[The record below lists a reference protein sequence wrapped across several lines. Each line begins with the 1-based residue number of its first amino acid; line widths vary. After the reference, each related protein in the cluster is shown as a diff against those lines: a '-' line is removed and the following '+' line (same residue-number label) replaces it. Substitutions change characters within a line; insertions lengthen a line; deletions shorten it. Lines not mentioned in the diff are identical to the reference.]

1 MVATIIRIFNVLR
14 TFALKRSFVQ
24 RHLFAPTLMLVSA
37 FLLAACTGQLTLP
50 GEDESGKTSPEALV
64 GQPIQIGNALS
75 ASAVTR
81 ADGAVATD
89 SDFSQV
95 GSTMT
100 VFLTIPAADT
110 PDHKP
115 RRLQSNYTCT
125 HRNYD
130 DAAHTVTS
138 ATWTADDTDG
148 NSPLCWQYADA
159 RHIFAA
165 ISPAIPLTEYP
176 VSDADGTESPLPAAT
191 FTLPDTFDEQSYEY
205 WRSLR
210 TTYRACIVEKPT
222 ATPIELEMRK
232 ALTEVEIASSPSPDE
247 YGEYS
252 AYNEAM
258 LYQVPRTAFFNP
270 TTGEVTAL
278 RGGITATL
286 SDDGGGTADSDK
298 FIPDYTIGGELAA
311 TGNITAYAVDA
322 LGYLYRALLLPT
334 AYYESGDN
342 RCDGSGSLSYFFTD
356 IDGISHLYKNDIH
369 AGMDANGNSVADGGF
384 CPGSVLQI
392 MNSLYIDNSEI
403 KLLHCDGTYAGGTKI
418 IHELN
423 ALKELGT
430 ETNLYSI
437 LLTGPLGEREQEI
450 MQALAGTAQ
459 ATEITSIYVEQV
471 HEITDGLF
479 KDCSNI
485 DVFIFPKATTI
496 GSKITAGSES
506 RMYVCYIPAAKKI
519 ASDAFSGCEGF
530 SLCLSGIDKNG
541 SFFLPEFSKDADT
554 LIDKLCL
561 IDFPEGYFE
570 ATGGAL
576 LDDERQKQLE
586 KCMKFIGTE
595 DSDYIV
601 TGDLSFGE

>member
-14 TFALKRSFVQ
+14 TFAPKRFFVQ
-24 RHLFAPTLMLVSA
+24 RHLFAPTFMLVSA

-50 GEDESGKTSPEALV
+50 GEDESGETSPDALV

-89 SDFSQV
+89 NDFPRV

-232 ALTEVEIASSPSPDE
+232 ALTEVEIASDPFNE
-247 YGEYS
+247 
-252 AYNEAM
+252 YNEAM

-286 SDDGGGTADSDK
+286 SDDGGSTAGSDK

-334 AYYESGDN
+334 AYYESGGN

-356 IDGISHLYKNDIH
+356 IDGISHLYKNEIH
-369 AGMDANGNSVADGGF
+369 AGMDANGNPVADGGF

-392 MNSLYIDNSEI
+392 MNSLYIDGSKS

-423 ALKELGT
+423 TLKQLGA
-430 ETNLYSI
+430 EAKLYFI
-437 LLTGPLGEREQEI
+437 FLTGPLGEREQEI
-450 MQALAGTAQ
+450 MQTLAGTAQ
-459 ATEITSIYVEQV
+459 ATEIGSVYVEQV

-485 DVFIFPKATTI
+485 DAFIFPKATTI

-506 RMYVCYIPAAKKI
+506 DMYIYYIPAAKKI
-519 ASDAFSGCEGF
+519 ASDAFSGCKGF
-530 SLCLSGIDKNG
+530 NLCLSGIDKNG

-554 LIDKLCL
+554 QIKNLYLFNL
-561 IDFPEGYFE
+561 PENYFE

-576 LDDERQKQLE
+576 LDDERQEQLE

-595 DSDYIV
+595 DSNHII
-601 TGDLSFGE
+601 TGVLSFGN

>member
-1 MVATIIRIFNVLR
+1 MVATITRILNVLR
-14 TFALKRSFVQ
+14 TSAPKRFFAQ
-24 RHLFAPTLMLVSA
+24 RHLFTPILMLVSA
-37 FLLAACTGQLTLP
+37 FLLTACTGQLTLP
-50 GEDESGKTSPEALV
+50 GEDESGETSPEVLV
-64 GQPIQIGNALS
+64 GKPIQIGNALS

-81 ADGAVATD
+81 ADGAVTTD
-89 SDFSQV
+89 SDFPQV

-125 HRNYD
+125 YRNYD
-130 DAAHTVTS
+130 DAAHIVTS

-165 ISPAIPLTEYP
+165 ISPAIPLTEYS
-176 VSDADGTESPLPAAT
+176 VSNADGTENPLPAAT
-191 FTLPDTFDEQSYEY
+191 FTLPGTFDEQSYEY

-210 TTYRACIVEKPT
+210 STYRACIVEKPT
-222 ATPIELEMRK
+222 ATPIELKMRK
-232 ALTEVEIASSPSPDE
+232 ALTEVEIACDPSV
-247 YGEYS
+247 
-252 AYNEAM
+252 YNKEAM

-278 RGGITATL
+278 REGITATL
-286 SDDGGGTADSDK
+286 SDDGNGAADSDK
-298 FIPDYTIGGELAA
+298 FIPDYTIGGELVA
-311 TGNITAYAVDA
+311 TGNTTAYTVDA
-322 LGYLYRALLLPT
+322 LGMLYRALLLPT

-356 IDGISHLYKNDIH
+356 ISGISHLYKNDIH
-369 AGMDANGNSVADGGF
+369 AGMDTNGNPVADGGF

-392 MNSLYIDNSEI
+392 MNSLYINNSEV

-423 ALKELGT
+423 ALKELGA
-430 ETNLYSI
+430 EAEFNSI
-437 LLTGPLGEREQEI
+437 ILTGPLGEREQKI
-450 MQALAGTAQ
+450 MQAVADMAQ
-459 ATEITSIYVEQV
+459 ATEIGFIYVEQV

-479 KDCSNI
+479 KNCSKTSAF
-485 DVFIFPKATTI
+485 VFPKATTI

-506 RMYVCYIPAAKKI
+506 QMYMCYLPAAKEI
-519 ASDAFSGCEGF
+519 ASDAFSGCRAF
-530 SLCLSGIDKNG
+530 DLCLSGIDENG
-541 SFFLPEFSKDADT
+541 SFFLPEYSKDADT
-554 LIDKLCL
+554 QINNLHLV
-561 IDFPEGYFE
+561 DFPKGYFE
-570 ATGGAL
+570 AAEGAS
-576 LDDERQKQLE
+576 LDGERQRQLE

-595 DSDYIV
+595 DSGLIA
-601 TGDLSFGE
+601 TGRYDFGE

>member
-1 MVATIIRIFNVLR
+1 MVATITRILNVLR
-14 TFALKRSFVQ
+14 TSAPKRFFAQ
-24 RHLFAPTLMLVSA
+24 RHLFTPILMLVSA
-37 FLLAACTGQLTLP
+37 FLLTACTGQLTLP
-50 GEDESGKTSPEALV
+50 GEDESGETSPEVLV
-64 GQPIQIGNALS
+64 GKPIQIGNALS

-81 ADGAVATD
+81 VDGAVTTD
-89 SDFSQV
+89 SDFPQV

-125 HRNYD
+125 YRNYD
-130 DAAHTVTS
+130 DAAHIVTS

-165 ISPAIPLTEYP
+165 ISPAIPLTEYS
-176 VSDADGTESPLPAAT
+176 VSNADGTENPLPAAT
-191 FTLPDTFDEQSYEY
+191 FTLPGTFDEQSYEY

-210 TTYRACIVEKPT
+210 STYRACIVEKPT
-222 ATPIELEMRK
+222 ATPIELKMRK
-232 ALTEVEIASSPSPDE
+232 ALTEVEIACDPSV
-247 YGEYS
+247 
-252 AYNEAM
+252 YNKEAM

-286 SDDGGGTADSDK
+286 SDDGNGAADSDK
-298 FIPDYTIGGELAA
+298 FIPDYTIGGELVA
-311 TGNITAYAVDA
+311 TGNTIAYTVDA
-322 LGYLYRALLLPT
+322 LGMLYRALLLPT

-356 IDGISHLYKNDIH
+356 ISGISHLYKNDIH
-369 AGMDANGNSVADGGF
+369 AGMDTNGNPVADGGF

-392 MNSLYIDNSEI
+392 INSVFTDGSYGI
-403 KLLHCDGTYAGGTKI
+403 KLLHCDGTYTGGTKI

-423 ALKELGT
+423 ALKKLGT
-430 ETNLYSI
+430 EAELNFIY
-437 LLTGPLGEREQEI
+437 LTGPLGEQEQKI
-450 MQALAGTAQ
+450 MQAMADMAQ
-459 ATEITSIYVEQV
+459 ATEIEGGIYVEQV

-479 KDCSNI
+479 KNCSKI
-485 DVFIFPKATTI
+485 SAFIFPKATTI

-506 RMYVCYIPAAKKI
+506 WMYMCYLPAAKEI
-519 ASDAFSGCEGF
+519 ASDAFSGCRAF
-530 SLCLSGIDKNG
+530 DLCLSGIDENG
-541 SFFLPEFSKDADT
+541 SFFLPEFNKDADT
-554 LIDKLCL
+554 QIAYLCL
-561 IDFPEGYFE
+561 VDFPEGYFE
-570 ATGGAL
+570 AAEGAS
-576 LDDERQKQLE
+576 LDDERQRQLE

-595 DSDYIV
+595 DSGLIA
-601 TGDLSFGE
+601 TGRYDFGD

>member
-37 FLLAACTGQLTLP
+37 FLLAACTGQLALP

-89 SDFSQV
+89 SDFPRV

-110 PDHKP
+110 PGHKP

-138 ATWTADDTDG
+138 ATWTADDADG

-222 ATPIELEMRK
+222 ATPIELKMRK
-232 ALTEVEIASSPSPDE
+232 ALTEVEIASDLSYE
-247 YGEYS
+247 
-252 AYNEAM
+252 YNEAM

-278 RGGITATL
+278 LGGITATL

-311 TGNITAYAVDA
+311 TGNITAYKVDA
-322 LGYLYRALLLPT
+322 LGMLYRALLLPT

-356 IDGISHLYKNDIH
+356 IDGISHLYKNEIH

-392 MNSLYIDNSEI
+392 MNSLYIDSSET

-423 ALKELGT
+423 ALKELGA
-430 ETNLYSI
+430 ETQLYAI
-437 LLTGPLGEREQEI
+437 FLTGPLGEREQEI
-450 MQALAGTAQ
+450 MQAVADMAQ
-459 ATEITSIYVEQV
+459 ATEIGSVYVEQV

-485 DVFIFPKATTI
+485 DAFIFPKATTI

-506 RMYVCYIPAAKKI
+506 DMYIYYIPAAKKI
-519 ASDAFSGCEGF
+519 ASDAFSGCKGF
-530 SLCLSGIDKNG
+530 NLCLSGIDKNG

-554 LIDKLCL
+554 QIKNLYL

-576 LDDERQKQLE
+576 LDDERQGQLE

-595 DSDYIV
+595 DSDHIV
-601 TGDLSFGE
+601 TGELSFGE

>member
-37 FLLAACTGQLTLP
+37 FLLAACTGQLALP

-89 SDFSQV
+89 SDFPRV

-110 PDHKP
+110 PGHKP

-138 ATWTADDTDG
+138 ATWTADDADG

-222 ATPIELEMRK
+222 ATPIELKMRK
-232 ALTEVEIASSPSPDE
+232 ALTEVEIASDLSYE
-247 YGEYS
+247 
-252 AYNEAM
+252 YNEAM

-270 TTGEVTAL
+270 TTGEVTSL

-286 SDDGGGTADSDK
+286 SDDGNRPADSDK
-298 FIPDYTIGGELAA
+298 FKPDYTIGGELAA
-311 TGNITAYAVDA
+311 TGNITAYKVDA
-322 LGYLYRALLLPT
+322 LGMLYRALLLPT

-356 IDGISHLYKNDIH
+356 IDGISHLYKNEIH

-392 MNSLYIDNSEI
+392 MNSLYIDSSET

-423 ALKELGT
+423 ALKELGA
-430 ETNLYSI
+430 ETQLYAI
-437 LLTGPLGEREQEI
+437 FLTGPLGEREQEI
-450 MQALAGTAQ
+450 MQAVADMAQ
-459 ATEITSIYVEQV
+459 ATEIGSVYVEQV

-485 DVFIFPKATTI
+485 DAFIFPKATTI

-506 RMYVCYIPAAKKI
+506 DMYIYYIPAAKKI
-519 ASDAFSGCEGF
+519 ASDAFSGCKGF
-530 SLCLSGIDKNG
+530 NLCLSGIDKNG

-554 LIDKLCL
+554 QIKNLYL

-576 LDDERQKQLE
+576 LDDERQGQLE

-595 DSDYIV
+595 DSDHIV
-601 TGDLSFGE
+601 TGELSFGE

>member
-1 MVATIIRIFNVLR
+1 MVATITRILNVLR
-14 TFALKRSFVQ
+14 TSAPKRFFAQ
-24 RHLFAPTLMLVSA
+24 RHLFTPVLMLVSA
-37 FLLAACTGQLTLP
+37 FLLTACTGQLTLP
-50 GEDESGKTSPEALV
+50 EEDESGETSPEVLV
-64 GQPIQIGNALS
+64 GKPIQIGNALS

-81 ADGAVATD
+81 VDGAVTTD
-89 SDFSQV
+89 SDFPQV

-125 HRNYD
+125 YRNYD
-130 DAAHTVTS
+130 DAAHIVTS

-165 ISPAIPLTEYP
+165 ISPAIPLTEYS
-176 VSDADGTESPLPAAT
+176 VSNADGTENPLPAAT
-191 FTLPDTFDEQSYEY
+191 FTLPGTFDEQSYEY

-210 TTYRACIVEKPT
+210 STYRACIVEKPT
-222 ATPIELEMRK
+222 ATPIELKMRK
-232 ALTEVEIASSPSPDE
+232 ALTEVEIACDPSMC
-247 YGEYS
+247 
-252 AYNEAM
+252 NEAM
-258 LYQVPRTAFFNP
+258 FYQVPRTAFFNP

-286 SDDGGGTADSDK
+286 SDDGNGAADSDK
-298 FIPDYTIGGELAA
+298 FIPDYTIGGELVA
-311 TGNITAYAVDA
+311 TKNITTYKVDA
-322 LGYLYRALLLPT
+322 LGMLYRALLLPT

-356 IDGISHLYKNDIH
+356 ISGISHLYKNDIH
-369 AGMDANGNSVADGGF
+369 AGMDTNGNPVADGGF

-392 MNSLYIDNSEI
+392 MNSLYINNSEI
-403 KLLHCDGTYAGGTKI
+403 KLLHCDGTYTGGTKI

-423 ALKELGT
+423 ALKKLGT
-430 ETNLYSI
+430 EAELYFI
-437 LLTGPLGEREQEI
+437 YLTGPLGEREQEI
-450 MQALAGTAQ
+450 MQVLAGVAQ
-459 ATEITSIYVEQV
+459 ATEIGSIYVEQV

-479 KDCSNI
+479 KNCSKTSA
-485 DVFIFPKATTI
+485 FIFPKATTI

-506 RMYVCYIPAAKKI
+506 RMYVCYLPAAKEI
-519 ASDAFSGCEGF
+519 ASDAFSGCKGF

-541 SFFLPEFSKDADT
+541 SFFLPEYSKDANT
-554 LIDKLCL
+554 QIENLYLV
-561 IDFPEGYFE
+561 DFPEGYFE
-570 ATGGAL
+570 AEEGAS
-576 LDDERQKQLE
+576 LDDERQRQLE

-595 DSDYIV
+595 FSSHIK
-601 TGDLSFGE
+601 TREFKFGE

>member
-1 MVATIIRIFNVLR
+1 MVATITRILNVLR
-14 TFALKRSFVQ
+14 TSAPKRFFAQ
-24 RHLFAPTLMLVSA
+24 RHLFTPILMLVSA
-37 FLLAACTGQLTLP
+37 FLLTACTGQLTLP
-50 GEDESGKTSPEALV
+50 GEDESGETSPEVLV
-64 GQPIQIGNALS
+64 GKPIQIGNALS

-81 ADGAVATD
+81 ADGAVTTD
-89 SDFSQV
+89 SDFPQV

-125 HRNYD
+125 YRNYD
-130 DAAHTVTS
+130 DVAHIVTS

-165 ISPAIPLTEYP
+165 ISPAIPLTEYS
-176 VSDADGTESPLPAAT
+176 VSNADGTENPLPAAT
-191 FTLPDTFDEQSYEY
+191 FTLPGTFDEQSYEY

-210 TTYRACIVEKPT
+210 STYRACIVEKPT
-222 ATPIELEMRK
+222 ATPIELKMRK
-232 ALTEVEIASSPSPDE
+232 ALTEVEIACDPSV
-247 YGEYS
+247 
-252 AYNEAM
+252 YNKEAM

-286 SDDGGGTADSDK
+286 SDDGNGAADSDK
-298 FIPDYTIGGELAA
+298 FIPDYTIGGELVA
-311 TGNITAYAVDA
+311 TGNTTAYTVDA
-322 LGYLYRALLLPT
+322 LGMLYRALLLPT

-356 IDGISHLYKNDIH
+356 ISGISHLYKNDIH
-369 AGMDANGNSVADGGF
+369 AGMDTNGNPVADGGF

-392 MNSLYIDNSEI
+392 MNSLYINNSEI

-418 IHELN
+418 IHGLN
-423 ALKELGT
+423 ALKELGA
-430 ETNLYSI
+430 EAEFNSI
-437 LLTGPLGEREQEI
+437 ILTGPLGEREQKI
-450 MQALAGTAQ
+450 MQAVADMAQ
-459 ATEITSIYVEQV
+459 ATEIEGSIYVEQV

-479 KDCSNI
+479 KNCSKI
-485 DVFIFPKATTI
+485 SAFIFPKATTI

-506 RMYVCYIPAAKKI
+506 QMYMCYLPAAKEI
-519 ASDAFSGCEGF
+519 ASDAFSGCRAF
-530 SLCLSGIDKNG
+530 DLCLSGIDENG
-541 SFFLPEFSKDADT
+541 SFFLPEFNKDADT
-554 LIDKLCL
+554 QIAYLCL
-561 IDFPEGYFE
+561 VDFPKGYFE
-570 ATGGAL
+570 AAEGAS
-576 LDDERQKQLE
+576 LDDKRQRQLE

-595 DSDYIV
+595 DSGLIA
-601 TGDLSFGE
+601 TGRYDLGD

>member
-1 MVATIIRIFNVLR
+1 MVATITRILNVLR
-14 TFALKRSFVQ
+14 TSAPKRFFAQ
-24 RHLFAPTLMLVSA
+24 RHLFTPILMLVSA
-37 FLLAACTGQLTLP
+37 FLLTACTGQLTLP
-50 GEDESGKTSPEALV
+50 GEDESGETSPEVLV
-64 GQPIQIGNALS
+64 GKPIQIGNALS

-81 ADGAVATD
+81 ADGAVTTD
-89 SDFSQV
+89 SDFPQV

-125 HRNYD
+125 YRNYD
-130 DAAHTVTS
+130 DAAHIVTS

-165 ISPAIPLTEYP
+165 ISPAIPLTEYS
-176 VSDADGTESPLPAAT
+176 VSNADGTENPLPAAT
-191 FTLPDTFDEQSYEY
+191 FTLPGTFDEQSYEY

-210 TTYRACIVEKPT
+210 STYRACIVEKPT
-222 ATPIELEMRK
+222 ATPIELKMRK
-232 ALTEVEIASSPSPDE
+232 ALTEVEIACDPSV
-247 YGEYS
+247 
-252 AYNEAM
+252 YNKEAM

-286 SDDGGGTADSDK
+286 SDDGNGAADSDK
-298 FIPDYTIGGELAA
+298 FIPDYTIGGELVA
-311 TGNITAYAVDA
+311 TGNTTAYTVDA
-322 LGYLYRALLLPT
+322 LGMLYRALLLPT

-356 IDGISHLYKNDIH
+356 ISGISHLYKNDIH
-369 AGMDANGNSVADGGF
+369 AGMDTNGNPVADGGF

-392 MNSLYIDNSEI
+392 MNSLYINNSEV
-403 KLLHCDGTYAGGTKI
+403 KLLHCDGTYTGGTKI

-423 ALKELGT
+423 ALKKLGT
-430 ETNLYSI
+430 EAELNFIY
-437 LLTGPLGEREQEI
+437 LTGPLGEQEQKI
-450 MQALAGTAQ
+450 MQVLADMAQ
-459 ATEITSIYVEQV
+459 ATEIEGGIYVEQV

-479 KDCSNI
+479 KNCSKI
-485 DVFIFPKATTI
+485 SAFIFPKATTI

-506 RMYVCYIPAAKKI
+506 WMYMCYLPATKEI
-519 ASDAFSGCEGF
+519 ASDAFSGCRAF
-530 SLCLSGIDKNG
+530 DLCLSGIDENG
-541 SFFLPEFSKDADT
+541 SFFLPEYSKDANT
-554 LIDKLCL
+554 QIENLYLV
-561 IDFPEGYFE
+561 DFPEGYFE
-570 ATGGAL
+570 AAEGAS
-576 LDDERQKQLE
+576 LDDERQRQLE

-595 DSDYIV
+595 DSGLIA
-601 TGDLSFGE
+601 TGRYDFSD

>member
-37 FLLAACTGQLTLP
+37 FLLAACTGQLALP

-64 GQPIQIGNALS
+64 GQSIQIGNALS

-89 SDFSQV
+89 SDFPRV

-110 PDHKP
+110 PGHKP

-138 ATWTADDTDG
+138 ATWTADDADG

-222 ATPIELEMRK
+222 ATPIELKMRK
-232 ALTEVEIASSPSPDE
+232 ALTEVEIASDLSYE
-247 YGEYS
+247 
-252 AYNEAM
+252 YNEVM

-278 RGGITATL
+278 RGGVTATL
-286 SDDGGGTADSDK
+286 SDDGDGTADSDK

-311 TGNITAYAVDA
+311 TGNITAYKVDA
-322 LGYLYRALLLPT
+322 WGMLYRALLLPT

-369 AGMDANGNSVADGGF
+369 AGMDANGNPVADGGF

-392 MNSLYIDNSEI
+392 MNSLYIDSSEI

-430 ETNLYSI
+430 ETHLYSI

-450 MQALAGTAQ
+450 MQALADMAQ
-459 ATEITSIYVEQV
+459 ATEIGSVYVEQV

-485 DVFIFPKATTI
+485 DAFIFPKATTI

-506 RMYVCYIPAAKKI
+506 DMYIYYIPAAKKI
-519 ASDAFSGCEGF
+519 ASDAFSGCKGF
-530 SLCLSGIDKNG
+530 NLCLSGIDKNG

-554 LIDKLCL
+554 QIKNLYLFNL
-561 IDFPEGYFE
+561 PENYFE

-576 LDDERQKQLE
+576 LDDERQEQLE

-595 DSDYIV
+595 DSDHIV
-601 TGDLSFGE
+601 TGELSLGE

>member
-1 MVATIIRIFNVLR
+1 MVATITRILNVLR
-14 TFALKRSFVQ
+14 TSAPKRFFAQ
-24 RHLFAPTLMLVSA
+24 RHLFTPILMLVSA
-37 FLLAACTGQLTLP
+37 FLLTACTGQLTLP
-50 GEDESGKTSPEALV
+50 GEDESGETSPEVLV
-64 GQPIQIGNALS
+64 GKPIQIGNALS

-81 ADGAVATD
+81 ADGAVTTD
-89 SDFSQV
+89 SDFPQV

-125 HRNYD
+125 YRNYD
-130 DAAHTVTS
+130 DAAHIVTS

-165 ISPAIPLTEYP
+165 ISPAIPLTEYS
-176 VSDADGTESPLPAAT
+176 VSNADGTENPLPAAT
-191 FTLPDTFDEQSYEY
+191 FTLPGTFDEQSYEY

-210 TTYRACIVEKPT
+210 STYRACIVEKPT
-222 ATPIELEMRK
+222 ATPIELKMRK
-232 ALTEVEIASSPSPDE
+232 ALTEVEIACDPSV
-247 YGEYS
+247 
-252 AYNEAM
+252 YNKEAM

-278 RGGITATL
+278 REGITATL
-286 SDDGGGTADSDK
+286 SDDGNGAADSDK
-298 FIPDYTIGGELAA
+298 FIPDYTIGGELVA
-311 TGNITAYAVDA
+311 TGNTTAYTVDA
-322 LGYLYRALLLPT
+322 LGMLYRALLLPT

-356 IDGISHLYKNDIH
+356 RDEISHLYKNDIH
-369 AGMDANGNSVADGGF
+369 AGMDTNGNPVADGGF

-392 MNSLYIDNSEI
+392 MNSLYINNSEV

-423 ALKELGT
+423 ALKKLGA
-430 ETNLYSI
+430 EAEFNSI
-437 LLTGPLGEREQEI
+437 ILTGPLGEREQKI
-450 MQALAGTAQ
+450 MQAVADMAQ
-459 ATEITSIYVEQV
+459 ATEIGFIYVEQV

-479 KDCSNI
+479 KNCSKTK
-485 DVFIFPKATTI
+485 VFIFPKATTI

-506 RMYVCYIPAAKKI
+506 RMYVCYLPAAKEI
-519 ASDAFSGCEGF
+519 ASDAFSGCRAF
-530 SLCLSGIDKNG
+530 DLCLSGIDENG
-541 SFFLPEFSKDADT
+541 SFFLPEYSKDADT
-554 LIDKLCL
+554 QINNLHLV
-561 IDFPEGYFE
+561 DFPKGYFE
-570 ATGGAL
+570 AAEGAS
-576 LDDERQKQLE
+576 LDDERQRQLE

-595 DSDYIV
+595 DSGLIT
-601 TGDLSFGE
+601 TGRYDFGD

>member
-14 TFALKRSFVQ
+14 TFAPKRFFVQ
-24 RHLFAPTLMLVSA
+24 RHLFAPTFMLVSA

-50 GEDESGKTSPEALV
+50 GEDESGETSPDALV

-89 SDFSQV
+89 SDFPRV

-130 DAAHTVTS
+130 DVAHTVTS
-138 ATWTADDTDG
+138 ATWTADDADG

-176 VSDADGTESPLPAAT
+176 VSDADGTESPLSAAT

-210 TTYRACIVEKPT
+210 STYRACIVEKPT

-232 ALTEVEIASSPSPDE
+232 ALTEVEIASDPSNE
-247 YGEYS
+247 
-252 AYNEAM
+252 YNEAM

-286 SDDGGGTADSDK
+286 SDDGSSTAGSDK

-334 AYYESGDN
+334 AYYESGGN

-356 IDGISHLYKNDIH
+356 IDGISHLYKNEIH
-369 AGMDANGNSVADGGF
+369 AGMDANGNPVADGGF

-392 MNSLYIDNSEI
+392 MNSLYIDGSKS

-423 ALKELGT
+423 TLKQLGA
-430 ETNLYSI
+430 EAKLYFI
-437 LLTGPLGEREQEI
+437 FLTGPLGEREQEI
-450 MQALAGTAQ
+450 MQTLAGTAQ
-459 ATEITSIYVEQV
+459 ATEIGSVYVEQV

-485 DVFIFPKATTI
+485 DAFIFPKATTI

-506 RMYVCYIPAAKKI
+506 DMYIYYIPAAKKI
-519 ASDAFSGCEGF
+519 ASDAFSGCKGF
-530 SLCLSGIDKNG
+530 NLCLSGIDKNG

-554 LIDKLCL
+554 QIKNLYLFNL
-561 IDFPEGYFE
+561 PENYFE

-576 LDDERQKQLE
+576 LDDERQEQLE

-595 DSDYIV
+595 DSNHII
-601 TGDLSFGE
+601 TGVLSFGN